1 MERIFLAALLVLL
14 AAGAAV
20 AWTFGFLQFEQLIY
34 LVKMIVGWTAWTV
47 FVAVVYA
54 GCERLFPNLL
64 CPPVAGDT

>member
-1 MERIFLAALLVLL
+1 MERIFLIALFVLL
-14 AAGAAV
+14 AAGGAV
-20 AWTFGFLQFEQLIY
+20 AWSFGFLQLEQFVY

-64 CPPVAGDT
+64 CPPAPRDP